1 MIIDTSA
8 IVAVLRGEQGAKA
21 YAAMI
26 ESAPIA
32 RISAATYVELGVVI
46 DGFGDPV
53 MSGSLDPFLVSMVVV
68 VEALTASQARIA
80 RAAYQR
86 FGRGSGHPA
95 RLNMGDCFS
104 YALAREL
111 GEPLLFKGTDFT
123 QTDIEIVIEPIRERR
138 LSELVASYRSATP

>member
-1 MIIDTSA
+1 VIIDTSA

-46 DGFGDPV
+46 DGLRDPV

-68 VEALTASQARIA
+68 VESLTASQARIA
-80 RAAYQR
+80 RTAYQH
-86 FGRGSGHPA
+86 FGKGSGHPA

-104 YALAREL
+104 YALARDL
-111 GEPLLFKGTDFT
+111 DEPLLFKGDDFKL
-123 QTDIEIVIEPIRERR
+123 TDIEVVIEPIKERR
-138 LSELVASYRSATP
+138 LSEIVAGYGSASP

>member
-8 IVAVLRGEQGAKA
+8 IVAVLRGEQGART

-26 ESAPIA
+26 EAAPIA
-32 RISAATYVELGVVI
+32 RISAATYVELGVVV
-46 DGFGDPV
+46 DALRDPGL
-53 MSGSLDPFLVSMVVV
+53 SGSVDPFLASMVIV
-68 VEALTASQARIA
+68 VEPLTASQARIA

-86 FGRGSGHPA
+86 FGKGSGHPS

-111 GEPLLFKGTDFT
+111 NEPLLFTGDDFRL
-123 QTDIEIVIEPIRERR
+123 TDIEIVIEPVRERR
-138 LSELVASYRSATP
+138 LSEIVAGYGSAAP